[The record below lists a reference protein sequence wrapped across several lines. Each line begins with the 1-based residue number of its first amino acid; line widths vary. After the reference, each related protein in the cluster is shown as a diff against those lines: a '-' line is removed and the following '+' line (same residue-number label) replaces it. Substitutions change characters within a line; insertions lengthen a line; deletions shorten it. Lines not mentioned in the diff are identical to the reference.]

1 MSTAVELEEFYV
13 HTITVQTLIGDDS
26 WGPSYEATENVRC
39 FIDETR
45 TIVRDAQGAEVIS
58 ETTVTAP
65 PEYAGIFL
73 PGSLVMLPTR
83 EATVIKAGHASSGP
97 LDLPDHV
104 EVSLT

>member
-1 MSTAVELEEFYV
+1 MSSAGELEEFYV
-13 HTITVQTLIGDDS
+13 HTITVQTLTGNGA
-26 WGPSYEATENVRC
+26 WGPTYETTENVRC

-73 PGSLVMLPTR
+73 PGSLVTLPTR

-104 EVSLT
+104 EVWLT